1 MIKKKRSIVPKIVEC
16 VILCLLFLMFIFPFY
31 WMLITSVKSTMEAV
45 SAEMTWFPQKIMW
58 SNYIDAWNAVNFV
71 KYGKNSILLS
81 VVCVLCC
88 LCCSVP
94 CAYAFAKM
102 EFRFKKPLFA
112 IILSDMMIP
121 AQCVFL
127 PIFLMFSNMGWL
139 NTYRSMIVLF
149 SYSGATIF
157 FIKNAF
163 MQVSDEVIEAARMDG
178 AGELSVMFKVALP
191 MIKPVVVTMMLFCFL
206 NRWND
211 YFWNLSLT
219 TNDRVRTLPQ
229 AVNSLINVTDG
240 LVTRWDLTM
249 AGATMLMA
257 PMLILY
263 IFANKKIKNAF
274 AYSGIK

>member
-45 SAEMTWFPQKIMW
+45 STEMTWFPKKIMW